1 MARQSKAP
9 TGWGELNVALNALVR
24 KGVILGYRTGSTDG
38 ATSVEANIDSGADQ
52 AEVVRQIREALPQ
65 AFSDATVRTRVA

>member
-9 TGWGELNVALNALVR
+9 AGWGELNVALNGLV
-24 KGVILGYRTGSTDG
+24 KKAVIVGYKTGSTDG
-38 ATSVEANIDSGADQ
+38 ATSVEVSIERGADQ
-52 AEVVRQIREALPQ
+52 ADVVRQVREALPQ